1 MDKFQ
6 NQTLSGHRASN
17 GERRSRSSEAMS
29 GFEKRPGVF
38 TLIYWESVFKVHSLT
53 T

>member
-6 NQTLSGHRASN
+6 KQTLSGHRAAN
-17 GERRSRSSEAMS
+17 GERRSRSRESIS

-38 TLIYWESVFKVHSLT
+38 TLIYWESVSKST
-53 T
+53 A